1 MYGTHK
7 NTIKYKCIN
16 SHTYTHSHT
25 CGQTKVSANGGV
37 HMKMHLI
44 PLKVIITLINCVCMY
59 VCSTTSLS
67 NAFAASVGCFPTCI
81 VLPAN
86 ILRCN
91 LIANRHSRHCPPPLS
106 PLSFHIHDRVW
117 RRNSCSQQAKRA
129 NITLLT
135 TQVAMF
141 ICVHIYLWVC
151 GMFEMLGP
159 TWFALRL
166 FTFRFTL
173 SSWNCHY
180 KFVQIIYA
188 FVSYFYSWAMR
199 NTILNCIFH
208 SSLSSNPF
216 LLAWLDIS
224 SRQADPHMWT

>member
-117 RRNSCSQQAKRA
+117 WRNSCSQQAKRA

-141 ICVHIYLWVC
+141 ICVHIYLWV
-151 GMFEMLGP
+151 
-159 TWFALRL
+159 
-166 FTFRFTL
+166 
-173 SSWNCHY
+173 WNAWAHLIRSP
-180 KFVQIIYA
+180 IIYFSIYTFELKLSLQVCTNNLCFCFLFLFLSNA
-188 FVSYFYSWAMR
+188 KHNTQLYIPLLSLEQPLFISLVGYF
-199 NTILNCIFH
+199 
-208 SSLSSNPF
+208 
-216 LLAWLDIS
+216 
-224 SRQADPHMWT
+224 